1 MTKKPAHL
9 QHPDFNLE
17 AILALLGVL
26 LGFLFI
32 VVIYLLENPNEALST
47 WGVPLIL
54 FLVTC
59 YALGLTIIATI
70 ISHEV
75 SFYLANK
82 LLEIDAEEF
91 PQIEFTEFKR
101 NTQRS
106 LRQIIKLLLYFIF
119 GFGLFLINLASF
131 AAAKIF
137 YSYFIV
143 IEDVITLLWGPGVL
157 LLARMSV
164 MFVVQFVLI
173 IPFAKYQGYLW
184 DLFQRVER
192 ITIAKP
198 NSKK

>member
-1 MTKKPAHL
+1 MKKPARL
-9 QHPDFNLE
+9 KRPDFNLE

-32 VVIYLLENPNEALST
+32 VVIYLLENPHEALST
-47 WGVPLIL
+47 WGVPLVI
-54 FLVTC
+54 FLITC

-70 ISHEV
+70 ISHEAN
-75 SFYLANK
+75 FYLANR
-82 LLEIDAEEF
+82 LLEIDAEDF
-91 PQIEFTEFKR
+91 PEAKFTELKR
-101 NTQRS
+101 NTQRN
-106 LRQIIKLLLYFIF
+106 LRRSIQLLLYFVF

-131 AAAKIF
+131 AAAKFF

-143 IEDVITLLWGPGVL
+143 IEEVITLLWGPIAL

-184 DLFQRVER
+184 DLYLSVER
-192 ITIAKP
+192 IPHAK
-198 NSKK
+198 SKPKK

>member
-75 SFYLANK
+75 NFYLANK

-192 ITIAKP
+192 ITIAKS